1 MKPNLKEN
9 PMFDTTRIYVSAHT
23 HLIAE
28 KTKTVASSASKHA
41 AEFTTDH
48 KSELTTAA
56 ATAFIVGLAARV
68 SGFKAGYEF
77 AQNNIPTA

>member
-1 MKPNLKEN
+1 LVPSHAR
-9 PMFDTTRIYVSAHT
+9 PWSGVHIARS
-23 HLIAE
+23 LIVE
-28 KTKTVASSASKHA
+28 HGKRRGKSASKHA

-56 ATAFIVGLAARV
+56 ATAFVVGLAARV